1 MLRAPL
7 NFAVGI
13 HTARWRETKT
23 VPSLTD
29 PAARTKNIT
38 APSVHVA
45 APLKAKTFKAAMN
58 EDDDQKDHAFFKIA
72 KVDESLGIVFGWAV
86 ICKVA
91 GQDYYDWNI
100 DHGGVHKGNLIP
112 EHITEPAMLKSAAA
126 FKGSDRP
133 GNEMHEG
140 EDVGKFL
147 FAFPL
152 TTDIAKAMGI
162 ACAKTG
168 LMVGYQAPPAVLA
181 KFKSGAYTGFSI
193 EGVRGADAVE
203 HD

>member
-1 MLRAPL
+1 MD
-7 NFAVGI
+7 
-13 HTARWRETKT
+13 
-23 VPSLTD
+23 SLAD
-29 PAARTKNIT
+29 PTARTKNIT
-38 APSVHVA
+38 PASVHVA
-45 APLKAKTFKAAMN
+45 GPMRAKTFKAAMS
-58 EDDDQKDHAFFKIA
+58 EDDVKKDRPFFRIA

-100 DHGGVHKGNLIP
+100 DHGGAHAGQRIP

-126 FKGSDRP
+126 FMASERP
-133 GNEMHEG
+133 GNEMHAG
-140 EDVGKFL
+140 DDVGKFL

-152 TTDIAKAMGI
+152 TTEIAKAMGI
-162 ACAKTG
+162 ACDKTG

-193 EGVRGADAVE
+193 EGSRGADAVE

>member
-1 MLRAPL
+1 MTSSA
-7 NFAVGI
+7 
-13 HTARWRETKT
+13 
-23 VPSLTD
+23 D
-29 PAARTKNIT
+29 PAARTKDIT
-38 APSVHVA
+38 ASSVHIA
-45 APLKAKTFKAAMN
+45 APLKAKTFKAAMG
-58 EDDDQKDHAFFKIA
+58 EDEDKKDRPFFKIA

-100 DHGGVHKGNLIP
+100 DSGGVHKGKLIP

-126 FKGSDRP
+126 FMASDRP

-140 EDVGKFL
+140 GDVGKFL

>member
-1 MLRAPL
+1 MTS
-7 NFAVGI
+7 
-13 HTARWRETKT
+13 TA
-23 VPSLTD
+23 D
-29 PAARTKNIT
+29 PAAQTKDIT
-38 APSVHVA
+38 ASSVHVA
-45 APLKAKTFKAAMN
+45 GPLKTKAKTFKAAMGE
-58 EDDDQKDHAFFKIA
+58 EDEARKDRPFFKIA
-72 KVDESLGIVFGWAV
+72 KVDETLGIVFGWAV

-91 GQDYYDWNI
+91 GEDYYDWNI
-100 DHGGVHKGNLIP
+100 DSGGVHKGELIP
-112 EHITEPAMLKSAAA
+112 EHITEPAMLKSAAQFMA
-126 FKGSDRP
+126 SDRP

-140 EDVGKFL
+140 GDVGKFL

-162 ACAKTG
+162 ASPRTG

>member
-1 MLRAPL
+1 MTSSADPDARA
-7 NFAVGI
+7 
-13 HTARWRETKT
+13 
-23 VPSLTD
+23 
-29 PAARTKNIT
+29 KNIT
-38 APSVHVA
+38 ASAVHVA
-45 APLKAKTFKAAMN
+45 APPKTKARTFKAALD
-58 EDDDQKDHAFFKIA
+58 EDDVKKDRPFFRIA

-100 DHGGVHKGNLIP
+100 DHGGARAGELIP

-126 FKGSDRP
+126 FMASERP
-133 GNEMHEG
+133 GNEMHAG
-140 EDVGKFL
+140 DDVGKFL

-152 TTDIAKAMGI
+152 TTEIAKAMGI
-162 ACAKTG
+162 ACDKTG

-193 EGVRGADAVE
+193 EGSRGADAVE